1 MKQHKRARDP
11 RNFQKTVAA
20 GIALLLVVTMVISL
34 VATMAAYR

>member
-1 MKQHKRARDP
+1 MKQKKHARDP

-34 VATMAAYR
+34 VATLAVYR